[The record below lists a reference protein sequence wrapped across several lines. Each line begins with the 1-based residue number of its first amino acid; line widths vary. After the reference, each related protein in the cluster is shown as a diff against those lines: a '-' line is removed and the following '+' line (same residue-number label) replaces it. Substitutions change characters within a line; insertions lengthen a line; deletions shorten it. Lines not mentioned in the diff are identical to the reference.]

1 VKQETSASP
10 QCDTQ
15 LDAVVVGAGF
25 SGLYALYRLRDRVG
39 LNVRVYEAGGGVGG
53 TWYWNRYPGARCD
66 VPSYSYSYS
75 FSEELDQEWRWSEK
89 CAPQPEIEHYLN
101 HVTDRFDLR
110 RDIRFNTRVISATYD
125 EARLVWTI
133 GTHDSSTDEHR
144 SVQARFFIS
153 AAGLLSTGN
162 LPQYKGLDTFKGETY
177 FTGAWP
183 HATVDF
189 RGRRVGIIGTGSTGI
204 QVIPVV
210 AQEAAHLTV
219 FQRTPNYSIPAR
231 NAPTDPRTEQEIKAH
246 YPEIRRKERQSPLGL
261 PDDMPT
267 QSAFEVS
274 AEERWRIYERAW
286 QAGGFRLLVDSFKD
300 LMTSR
305 EANRT
310 ISEFLA
316 EKIRERVRNPEI
328 AEKLI
333 PKHPFG
339 TKRPA
344 LDTAYFETFNRSNVT
359 LVDLK
364 ATPIEA
370 ITPNGIRTRAGE
382 HALDSLIFATGFD
395 AFTGSLVRM
404 NIRGRGGVRL
414 EDHWAAGPRTLL
426 GFASHAF
433 PNLFMICGPQ
443 SGVYV
448 NVARNIEQHVDWI
461 AECIQYMRQHEYV
474 SIEPTTEGEA
484 RWAACVQEAAN
495 ATFIPETDS
504 WWVGANIPGKPRVIL
519 RYIGGAVA
527 YQNACAEVAAQG
539 YEGFVLTRGAA
550 APAAA
555 SVSERPR
562 GEPT

>member
-10 QCDTQ
+10 KFDSP

-25 SGLYALYRLRDRVG
+25 SGLYALYRLRDRLG

-75 FSEELDQEWRWSEK
+75 FSEELDQEWHWSEK
-89 CAPQPEIEHYLN
+89 CSPQPEIEQYLN

-125 EARLVWTI
+125 EASCVWTL
-133 GTHDSSTDEHR
+133 GTHDSGTDEHR

-162 LPQYKGLDTFKGETY
+162 IPQYKGLDTFKGDTY
-177 FTGAWP
+177 FTGEWP
-183 HATVDF
+183 HEKVDF
-189 RGRRVGIIGTGSTGI
+189 SGRRVGIIGTGSTGI

-210 AQEAAHLTV
+210 AQEAVHLTV
-219 FQRTPNYSIPAR
+219 FQRTPNYSIPSR
-231 NAPTDPRTEQEIKAH
+231 NAPTDPRTEQEIKAN
-246 YPEIRRKERQSPLGL
+246 YPEIRRKERHSPLGL
-261 PDDMPT
+261 PDDLPT

-274 AEERWRIYERAW
+274 AEERRRIYERAW

-310 ISEFLA
+310 ISEFMA

-344 LDTAYFETFNRSNVT
+344 LDTEYFETFNRGNVT

-364 ATPIEA
+364 ATPIEE
-370 ITPNGIRTRAGE
+370 ITPDGIRTRAGE
-382 HALDSLIFATGFD
+382 HALDSIIFATGFD
-395 AFTGSLVRM
+395 AFTGSLLRM
-404 NIRGRGGVRL
+404 NIRGSGGG
-414 EDHWAAGPRTLL
+414 ASGGPLGRRPAHYL
-426 GFASHAF
+426 GFREPLLPEPVHDLRAAKRG
-433 PNLFMICGPQ
+433 LLQCGAQ
-443 SGVYV
+443 HRT
-448 NVARNIEQHVDWI
+448 ARRLD
-461 AECIQYMRQHEYV
+461 
-474 SIEPTTEGEA
+474 
-484 RWAACVQEAAN
+484 
-495 ATFIPETDS
+495 
-504 WWVGANIPGKPRVIL
+504 
-519 RYIGGAVA
+519 
-527 YQNACAEVAAQG
+527 
-539 YEGFVLTRGAA
+539 RGLHPVH
-550 APAAA
+550 APARVCEHRADD
-555 SVSERPR
+555 
-562 GEPT
+562 GG